1 MHIFHI
7 FILLVLVTHSS
18 PTFFP
23 LAPTLRSRASSSAVV
38 IKLNQ
43 TTPFFRA
50 FDAYLKRVNRAAN
63 SVVFVCAGAR
73 VHPNAT
79 PADLGTPDLAVFQVT
94 DAATGHVGDAGAKTS
109 AAIQLP
115 LASPKKTAAASA
127 SLASAS
133 AFAFKSKSES
143 KLDSDSD
150 ADADDTASTTALE
163 VARHTRSRKPS
174 PALLAALASSD

>member
-1 MHIFHI
+1 M
-7 FILLVLVTHSS
+7 
-18 PTFFP
+18 
-23 LAPTLRSRASSSAVV
+23 V

-50 FDAYLKRVNRAAN
+50 FDAYLKRVNRAPN

-79 PADLGTPDLAVFQVT
+79 PADLRTPDLAVFQVT
-94 DAATGHVGDAGAKTS
+94 DAANGQAGSAGAKAS
-109 AAIQLP
+109 ATIQP
-115 LASPKKTAAASA
+115 SLASPKKTAAAKSA
-127 SLASAS
+127 SPASA
-133 AFAFKSKSES
+133 AAPASKSES
-143 KLDSDSD
+143 ESNSDSDSD
-150 ADADDTASTTALE
+150 ADDSASAAAVLE